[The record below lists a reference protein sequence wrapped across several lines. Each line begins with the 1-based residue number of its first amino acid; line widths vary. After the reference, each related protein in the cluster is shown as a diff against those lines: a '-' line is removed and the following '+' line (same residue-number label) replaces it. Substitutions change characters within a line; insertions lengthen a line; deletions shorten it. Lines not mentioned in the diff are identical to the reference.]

1 MKAKIITLITL
12 ILMGGMN
19 LYAQNRRTLIAYFS
33 WSGNTQHVAEYIA
46 GQTGGTL
53 FRIDPVKPYP
63 TDYKPC
69 TEVAKKERNRMP
81 ALLSRTRWKIGTV
94 MIQSLSVVLYGGGL
108 HQ

>member
-1 MKAKIITLITL
+1 MRTKIIILIAL
-12 ILMGGMN
+12 ILIGGMN
-19 LYAQNRRTLIAYFS
+19 LYAQNGKTLIAYFS

-69 TEVAKKERNRMP
+69 TEVAKKEKEQNVWGIERSGFFNGREKWVKGFE
-81 ALLSRTRWKIGTV
+81 SQ
-94 MIQSLSVVLYGGGL
+94 MI
-108 HQ
+108 

>member
-69 TEVAKKERNRMP
+69 TEVAKKEKECKRIEKKARKHERYSQK
-81 ALLSRTRWKIGTV
+81 LTREYNIKYNAN
-94 MIQSLSVVLYGGGL
+94 IQL
-108 HQ
+108 

>member
-53 FRIDPVKPYP
+53 FRIDPDEKKIIRSGIKAITVIDVFFLI
-63 TDYKPC
+63 DYFSH
-69 TEVAKKERNRMP
+69 
-81 ALLSRTRWKIGTV
+81 SRIFSGILV
-94 MIQSLSVVLYGGGL
+94 SG
-108 HQ
+108 